1 MRDDAD
7 DHAPDEGVIPSARL
21 ERVLAGPGTKAAAR
35 FAERSRAPSPRRLLA
50 DVEEK
55 RAARERLSMRD
66 GDPADGHPRPE
77 KPGPRIVRPRTNTET
92 DIEAVSQE
100 DPAASVSPHRQKP
113 KSRTQTP
120 SRKPKQASSLP
131 PRTPRRRKAG
141 QGGGSGNDGGNG
153 AGGSGFGRGGR
164 RRPEWLTALTGHLT
178 ARRLGYWAAV
188 SCLWLGLGVFLLA
201 FSWAMELPET
211 RDLAVPSRAPTVT
224 ILASDGSVL
233 ARRGSGFAGAV
244 SIDDLPPHVAHAF
257 IAIEDRRFYDHAGID
272 PVGIARAMVANI
284 KAMDVVQGGST
295 ITQQLAKNL
304 FLKPERTLK
313 RKVQET
319 MLAMWLESEYSK
331 DELLTLYLNRVYFG
345 AGAYGLEAASQR
357 FFDKPATALTVPEA
371 AMLAG
376 LVKAPSRL
384 APTNNPDG
392 AQARA
397 NVVIGAMRRYGY
409 LADPDADTASAFP
422 AELAQRA
429 STEAGY
435 AVDWIE
441 EQLADVVSR
450 MDRDI
455 TIQTT
460 IDPAL
465 QVAAVG
471 AIKSGLALV
480 GEAANVS
487 QGALVAMSPD
497 GAVRAMVGGRD
508 YQKSQFNRATTARR
522 QPGSAFKTFV
532 YLTAM
537 ERGLTPMTIRRDAPV
552 RVANYT
558 PSNFSE
564 RYEGDVT
571 LMHALSKSI
580 NTVAVRLTHEAGPG
594 TVARTARR
602 MGIVSDLRADLSLAL
617 GSSEVTLTELT
628 GAYAPL
634 ANGGNGVFAHIITR
648 VTMAPEDAGSGE
660 PEVLF
665 ERAGGGPGRVVARA
679 NVARMN
685 AMLAQTVAEGTGRR
699 ARINR
704 PAAGKTG
711 TSQDNRDAWF
721 IGYTADLVAGVWV
734 GNDDGASMVEVTG
747 GRLPAEIWR
756 NFMTAAHTGLPA
768 RSLPGNWQ
776 APVAVAAVPEPD
788 YDRTAPAYDPRF
800 GPPGYTPE
808 GYQRRVARDP
818 DAGFF
823 ARLFGGSDDP
833 YDDGSNRG
841 WAD

>member
-1 MRDDAD
+1 M
-7 DHAPDEGVIPSARL
+7 IPSARL
-21 ERVLAGPGTKAAAR
+21 ARVLSD
-35 FAERSRAPSPRRLLA
+35 RSSDRAVAPRKQSASPREMLA
-50 DVEEK
+50 QVERRRQSDVRDPEPAPIPAPTSASPKRSAPRIIRPRSNEAYAASEEQ
-55 RAARERLSMRD
+55 ANLE
-66 GDPADGHPRPE
+66 PAPRP
-77 KPGPRIVRPRTNTET
+77 
-92 DIEAVSQE
+92 
-100 DPAASVSPHRQKP
+100 RQKP
-113 KSRTQTP
+113 KNNARPQ
-120 SRKPKQASSLP
+120 SRKPKQAQKQAMR
-131 PRTPRRRKAG
+131 PRPARRKGAG
-141 QGGGSGNDGGNG
+141 GGRGSGGSGGDS
-153 AGGSGFGRGGR
+153 AGGSGRGSGGWFGG
-164 RRPEWLTALTGHLT
+164 WSAALSEKVS
-178 ARRLGYWAAV
+178 ARRVGYWAAV
-188 SCLWLGLGVFLLA
+188 TCLWLSVGVVGLA

-211 RDLAVPSRAPTVT
+211 QDLAVPSRAPTVT
-224 ILASDGSVL
+224 ILANDGSVL
-233 ARRGSGFAGAV
+233 ARRGSGFAGAINV
-244 SIDDLPPHVAHAF
+244 PDLPPHVAHAF

-272 PVGIARAMVANI
+272 PVGIARAMVENF
-284 KAMDVVQGGST
+284 KAMSVVQGGST

-304 FLKPERTLK
+304 FLKPDRTLK

-357 FFDKPATALTVPEA
+357 FFDKPSTQLTVPEA

-384 APTNNPDG
+384 APTNNPEG

-397 NVVIGAMRRYGY
+397 NIVIDAMRRYGY

-429 STEAGY
+429 TTETGY

-441 EQLADVVSR
+441 EQLADFVGR
-450 MDRDI
+450 AERDI
-455 TIQTT
+455 TVETT
-460 IDPAL
+460 IDSDL

-487 QGALVAMSPD
+487 QGALVAMSPN
-497 GAVRAMVGGRD
+497 GAVRALVGGRE
-508 YQKSQFNRATTARR
+508 YRKSQFNRATTAKR

-532 YLTAM
+532 YLTAL
-537 ERGLTPMTIRRDAPV
+537 ERGMTPLTIRRDAPI

-558 PSNFSE
+558 PSNFSDK
-564 RYEGDVT
+564 YEGDVT
-571 LMHALSKSI
+571 LMRALSKSI

-594 TVARTARR
+594 SVARTARR
-602 MGIVSDLRADLSLAL
+602 MGITSDLRADLSLAL
-617 GSSEVTLTELT
+617 GSSEVTLAELT

-634 ANGGNGVFAHIITR
+634 ANGGQGVFTHIINR
-648 VTMAPEDAGSGE
+648 VSMVNEEGQT
-660 PEVLF
+660 EVLF
-665 ERAGGGPGRVVARA
+665 ERTGDGPGRVVARA

-685 AMLAQTVAEGTGRR
+685 AMLGETIATGTGRR
-699 ARINR
+699 GQIGR

-721 IGYTADLVAGVWV
+721 IGYTADIVAGVWV
-734 GNDDGASMVEVTG
+734 GNDDGASMVKVTG
-747 GRLPAEIWR
+747 GKLPTQIWA
-756 NFMTAAHTGLPA
+756 NFMTAAHTGKPI
-768 RSLPGNWQ
+768 RNLPGNWQ
-776 APVAVAAVPEPD
+776 PPVTIAAVPAQPE

-808 GYQRRVARDP
+808 GYQRRTPRDP

-823 ARLFGGSDDP
+823 ARLFGGGDDE